1 MIVARVFM
9 SGNSQAVHIPKEFRL
24 QETEVEIFQR
34 GDELVLR
41 KLHRKLI
48 DAFLLLTSMPDDFM
62 SDGRNDSLP
71 QEREAWC

>member
-24 QETEVEIFQR
+24 DDAEVEIFRR
-34 GDELVLR
+34 GNELVLR
-41 KLHRKLI
+41 KLHRKLT
-48 DAFLLLTSMPDDFM
+48 DAFHLLASMPDDFM
-62 SDGRNDSLP
+62 SDGRIDSLP

>member
-24 QETEVEIFQR
+24 DDTEVEIFRR

-41 KLHRKLI
+41 KLHRKLT
-48 DAFLLLTSMPDDFM
+48 DAFLLLASMPDDFM

-71 QEREAWC
+71 QEREAWF